1 MCLPRVQRARR
12 LRKGKGY
19 TSVDS
24 SLKGLKGTGQA
35 PKCGRQRGLG
45 EAAGSWEGLTCMP
58 QWEVGL
64 IVSKVPALLEAWSS
78 ERQMGPAVLGEGPH
92 MWTAGTA
99 T

>member
-1 MCLPRVQRARR
+1 M
-12 LRKGKGY
+12 
-19 TSVDS
+19 SVDS

-35 PKCGRQRGLG
+35 PKWGRQRGLG
-45 EAAGSWEGLTCMP
+45 EAAGSWEGPTCMP

-64 IVSKVPALLEAWSS
+64 IVSNVPALSEVWSS